1 MADFIFDLETFVRAY
16 IDLRKEWHLYYED
29 YKGFWQEAVET
40 GFNPDANFQEFLQV
54 HRKIKSKSVE
64 DVLGFMFELHKNPSA
79 TDDVKNTVKFVAE
92 QVFYPK
98 NDGDSRGY
106 DNTSYLQMFL
116 NRLNKFKDK
125 DLVYDALKI
134 LKSTSDYKRPCA
146 EKYGLQIP
154 KKRMSV
160 YKDIATM
167 LANNQNATTD
177 DILEMIYFAETQDN
191 ALKIIND
198 VFAKTDE
205 DLDVELNK
213 DVPNTDNVGV
223 ILSKPGSLIRTVLDG
238 RDLSPELS
246 KAIKDKEVNKE
257 FYKLLN
263 QWQEIAKEKYDFDNV
278 VGSGDAQYVTNYE
291 NTLEQQ
297 NIDLINANEKLL
309 SDNFKLTQSR
319 DQYRDNYEHEKEL
332 RARLLRKYDD
342 ERAAVAS
349 INSMLQS
356 ALEVIAAYE
365 ISEQEVGKAGVFKKG
380 EVKVKMREA
389 IENANANLKRA
400 QEKEAKRKAA
410 LLARQREAGEAIS
423 I

>member
-1 MADFIFDLETFVRAY
+1 M
-16 IDLRKEWHLYYED
+16 
-29 YKGFWQEAVET
+29 
-40 GFNPDANFQEFLQV
+40 
-54 HRKIKSKSVE
+54 
-64 DVLGFMFELHKNPSA
+64 
-79 TDDVKNTVKFVAE
+79 
-92 QVFYPK
+92 
-98 NDGDSRGY
+98 
-106 DNTSYLQMFL
+106 
-116 NRLNKFKDK
+116 
-125 DLVYDALKI
+125 
-134 LKSTSDYKRPCA
+134 
-146 EKYGLQIP
+146 
-154 KKRMSV
+154 
-160 YKDIATM
+160 
-167 LANNQNATTD
+167 
-177 DILEMIYFAETQDN
+177 
-191 ALKIIND
+191 
-198 VFAKTDE
+198 
-205 DLDVELNK
+205 
-213 DVPNTDNVGV
+213 
-223 ILSKPGSLIRTVLDG
+223 
-238 RDLSPELS
+238 
-246 KAIKDKEVNKE
+246 
-257 FYKLLN
+257 LN
-263 QWQEIAKEKYDFDNV
+263 QWQGIAKEKYDFDNV

-389 IENANANLKRA
+389 IENANVNLNRA
-400 QEKEAKRKAA
+400 QEKEAKRKAT